1 MNQFK
6 KYQHLER
13 LYKKEVNGIEQGTCY
28 IFSKLDGTNSQI
40 WMENGKLRAGSR
52 NNVLE
57 LDKDNYGFYQYVLNN
72 KELYLPFFTIL
83 PNATLYGEFLKKHNI
98 STYRNNAWDK
108 FYVFDVM
115 LTNCYVEYGIYHLTN
130 TRYVEYDIYQ
140 KTLHQLG
147 IPYVP
152 LIAKVN
158 DYKGD
163 FSEFLP
169 QADFLLES
177 GHGEGIVIK
186 NYDFVNKYG
195 ETKWAKLINENFSLE
210 KGKPRPVRNEAD
222 NTLEQK
228 IVDEYVTEHFVRKE
242 YAKLVNAGVEKG
254 IQGQLLRVVN
264 QTLVDEEGDEIIS
277 QYGMNVNFKV
287 INRLTTLR
295 VKEIVPELF

>member
-13 LYKKEVNGIEQGTCY
+13 LYKKEVNGIDQGTCY

-40 WMENGKLRAGSR
+40 WLENGELRAGSR
-52 NNVLE
+52 NNILE
-57 LDKDNYGFYQYVLNN
+57 LGKDNYGFYQYVLNN
-72 KELYLPFFTIL
+72 KDLFLPFFTIL
-83 PNATLYGEFLKKHNI
+83 PNATLYGEFLKLHNI
-98 STYRNNAWDK
+98 STYRSDAWNK
-108 FYVFDVM
+108 FYVFDIM
-115 LTNCYVEYGIYHLTN
+115 LDE
-130 TRYVEYDIYQ
+130 RYVEYDTYQ
-140 KTLHQLG
+140 LTLERLG

-228 IVDEYVTEHFVRKE
+228 
-242 YAKLVNAGVEKG
+242 NC
-254 IQGQLLRVVN
+254 
-264 QTLVDEEGDEIIS
+264 
-277 QYGMNVNFKV
+277 
-287 INRLTTLR
+287 
-295 VKEIVPELF
+295 

>member
-13 LYKKEVNGIEQGTCY
+13 LYKKEVNGIDQGTCY

-40 WMENGKLRAGSR
+40 WMENGEIKAGSR
-52 NNVLE
+52 NNILR
-57 LDKDNYGFYQYVLNN
+57 LDKDNYGFYQYVLRN
-72 KELYLPFFTIL
+72 KDLYLPFFTIL

-98 STYRNNAWDK
+98 STYRNDAWDK

-115 LTNCYVEYGIYHLTN
+115 LND
-130 TRYVEYDIYQ
+130 RYIEYDTYQ
-140 KTLHQLG
+140 LTLEKLG
-147 IPYVP
+147 IPYIP
-152 LIAKVN
+152 LIAKVV

-242 YAKLVNAGVEKG
+242 YAKLVNEGVEKG

-264 QTLVDEEGDEIIS
+264 QTLIDEEGQEIIS
-277 QYGMNVNFKV
+277 QYGIDVNFKV

-295 VKEIVPELF
+295 VKEIIPELF

>member
-13 LYKKEVNGIEQGTCY
+13 LYKKEVNGIDQGTCY

-40 WMENGKLRAGSR
+40 WMENGEIKAGSR
-52 NNVLE
+52 NNILR
-57 LDKDNYGFYQYVLNN
+57 LDKDNYGFYQYVLSN
-72 KELYLPFFTIL
+72 KDLYLPFFTIL

-98 STYRNNAWDK
+98 STYRNDAWDK

-115 LTNCYVEYGIYHLTN
+115 LND
-130 TRYVEYDIYQ
+130 RYIEYDTYQ
-140 KTLHQLG
+140 LTLEKLG
-147 IPYVP
+147 IPYIP
-152 LIAKVN
+152 LIAKVV

-242 YAKLVNAGVEKG
+242 YAKLVNEGVEKG

-264 QTLVDEEGDEIIS
+264 QTLIDEEGQEIIS
-277 QYGMNVNFKV
+277 QYGIDVNFKV

-295 VKEIVPELF
+295 VKEIIPELF

>member
-13 LYKKEVNGIEQGTCY
+13 LYKKEVSGIDQGTCY

-40 WMENGKLRAGSR
+40 WLENGELKAGSR
-52 NNVLE
+52 NNILTLE
-57 LDKDNYGFYQYVLNN
+57 KDNYGFYQYVLNN
-72 KELYLPFFTIL
+72 KDLYLPFFTIL
-83 PNATLYGEFLKKHNI
+83 PNAILYGEFLKIHNI
-98 STYRNNAWDK
+98 KTYRKDALDK

-115 LTNCYVEYGIYHLTN
+115 LNDHYI
-130 TRYVEYDIYQ
+130 EYDTYQ
-140 KTLHQLG
+140 LTLEKLG
-147 IPYVP
+147 ILYVP
-152 LIAKVN
+152 LLAKVN

-228 IVDEYVTEHFVRKE
+228 IVDELVTEHFVKKE
-242 YAKLVNAGVEKG
+242 YTKLIAQLGEGVKG

-264 QTLVDEEGDEIIS
+264 KTLIDEEGSFIVE
-277 QYGMNVNFKV
+277 QYGENVDFKL
-287 INRLTTLR
+287 ITKFTTLK
-295 VKEIVPELF
+295 VKQVLPELF

>member
-1 MNQFK
+1 MTNFK
-6 KYQHLER
+6 KYQHIER
-13 LYKKEVNGIEQGTCY
+13 LYKKEVNGIEQGNCY
-28 IFSKLDGTNSQI
+28 IFPKLDGTNSQI
-40 WMENGKLRAGSR
+40 WLENGELRAGSR
-52 NNVLE
+52 NNILE
-57 LDKDNYGFYQYVLNN
+57 LGKDNYGFYQYVLNN
-72 KELYLPFFTIL
+72 KDLYLPFFTIL
-83 PNATLYGEFLKKHNI
+83 PNAILYGEFLKIHNI
-98 STYRNNAWDK
+98 KTYRKDALDK

-115 LTNCYVEYGIYHLTN
+115 LNDHYI
-130 TRYVEYDIYQ
+130 EYDTYQ
-140 KTLHQLG
+140 LTLEKLG
-147 IPYVP
+147 ILYVP
-152 LIAKVN
+152 LLAKVN

-228 IVDEYVTEHFVRKE
+228 IVDELVTEHFIKKE
-242 YAKLVNAGVEKG
+242 HAKLIAQLGEGVKG

-264 QTLVDEEGDEIIS
+264 KTLIDEEGSFIVE
-277 QYGMNVNFKV
+277 QYGENVDFKL
-287 INRLTTLR
+287 ITKFTTLK
-295 VKEIVPELF
+295 VKQVLPELF

>member
-1 MNQFK
+1 MTNFK
-6 KYQHLER
+6 KYQHIER
-13 LYKKEVNGIEQGTCY
+13 LYKKEVNGIEQGNCY
-28 IFSKLDGTNSQI
+28 IFPKLDGTNSQI
-40 WMENGKLRAGSR
+40 WLENGELRAGSR
-52 NNVLE
+52 NNILE
-57 LDKDNYGFYQYVLNN
+57 LGKDNYGFYQYVLNN
-72 KELYLPFFTIL
+72 KDLYLPFFTIL
-83 PNATLYGEFLKKHNI
+83 PNAILYGEFLKIHNI
-98 STYRNNAWDK
+98 KTYRKDALDK

-115 LTNCYVEYGIYHLTN
+115 LNDHYI
-130 TRYVEYDIYQ
+130 EYDTYQ
-140 KTLHQLG
+140 LTLEKLG
-147 IPYVP
+147 ILYVP
-152 LIAKVN
+152 LLAKVN

-228 IVDEYVTEHFVRKE
+228 IVDELVTEHFVKKE
-242 YAKLVNAGVEKG
+242 YAKLIAQLGEGVKG

-264 QTLVDEEGDEIIS
+264 KTLIDEEGSFIIE
-277 QYGMNVNFKV
+277 QYGENIDFKL
-287 INRLTTLR
+287 INKFTTLK
-295 VKEIVPELF
+295 VKQVLPELF

>member
-13 LYKKEVNGIEQGTCY
+13 LYKKEVNGIDQGTCY

-40 WMENGKLRAGSR
+40 WMENGEIKAGSR
-52 NNVLE
+52 NNILR
-57 LDKDNYGFYQYVLNN
+57 LDKDNYGFYQYVLIN
-72 KELYLPFFTIL
+72 KDLYLPFFTIL

-98 STYRNNAWDK
+98 STYRNDAWDK

-115 LTNCYVEYGIYHLTN
+115 LND
-130 TRYVEYDIYQ
+130 RYIEYDTYQ
-140 KTLHQLG
+140 LTLEKLG
-147 IPYVP
+147 IPYIP
-152 LIAKVN
+152 LIAKVV

-242 YAKLVNAGVEKG
+242 YAKLVNEGVEKG

-264 QTLVDEEGDEIIS
+264 QTLIDEEGQEIIS
-277 QYGMNVNFKV
+277 QYGIDVNFKV

-295 VKEIVPELF
+295 VKEIIPELF